1 MTTSKNKTQKKIPNQ
16 NKKIPKIIEEKYI
29 PKKDVVIIKDLKKSF
44 KTKIR
49 SFGFKGFIKSIFKPE
64 YKSIDAINNVSFN
77 VNEGELVAFIGPNGA
92 GKSTTL
98 KILSG
103 ILYPD
108 SGEISVL
115 NLNPQKNRTKLA
127 YNIGTVF
134 GQKPQLWFHLPPID
148 SFNLFAKIYEIPD
161 AEYKTRINYLIKRFE
176 IADVIDQPARKLSL
190 GQRMRC
196 EIVLSLIHNPK
207 ILFLDEPTI
216 GLDIIAKKNIR
227 ELIREINENE
237 HITIIL
243 TSHDMDDVE
252 KICKRA
258 VIINKGIIVYDGK
271 INDLRNNHIKKK
283 TIKILSETK
292 ITFNTQK
299 DVKILKQ
306 SDYGLKL
313 EINTNKIKIKDIIN
327 KLLRDNQ
334 IIDLVIEEPEIEEII
349 ESIYRK

>member
-1 MTTSKNKTQKKIPNQ
+1 MIKNKTSKKPSQ
-16 NKKIPKIIEEKYI
+16 KIIKETYI
-29 PKKDVVIIKDLKKSF
+29 AKNNVVVIKNLKKSF

-49 SFGFKGFIKSIFKPE
+49 STGFKGFFKSIINPE
-64 YKSIDAINNVSFN
+64 YKAINAINDISFS

-108 SGEISVL
+108 SGEVSVL
-115 NLNPQKNRTKLA
+115 SLNPQKDRKKLA
-127 YNIGTVF
+127 YSIGTVF
-134 GQKPQLWFHLPPID
+134 GQKPQLWFHLPPME

-161 AEYKTRINYLIKRFE
+161 EVYKTRINYLIKRFE
-176 IADVIDQPARKLSL
+176 IEDIIDQPARKLSL

-237 HITIIL
+237 HMTIIL

-271 INDLRNNHIKKK
+271 INDLKNNHIKKK

-292 ITFNTQK
+292 IVFKAQK
-299 DVKILKQ
+299 NIKILKK
-306 SDYGLKL
+306 SEYGIKL
-313 EINTNKIKIKDIIN
+313 EINTSKVKIKDIIN
-327 KLLRDNQ
+327 QLLKDNQ

-349 ESIYRK
+349 ESVYKK